1 MTIGQSSPLK
11 EPKLTSFRSRF
22 GLFFGPAVFLCIL
35 TFLDLDPT
43 NPLVT
48 RMAAVIVL
56 MAIWW
61 ITEAIPLA
69 ATALLPIV
77 LFPLLG
83 IMRGREIAAGNRID
97 SVSYTHLTLP
107 TIHLV

>member
-1 MTIGQSSPLK
+1 MRSKIGLWLGPLAF
-11 EPKLTSFRSRF
+11 LLVL
-22 GLFFGPAVFLCIL
+22 LFAY
-35 TFLDLDPT
+35 LDPS

-48 RMAAVIVL
+48 RMAAVILL

-61 ITEAIPLA
+61 ITEAIPLS

-83 IMRGREIAAGNRID
+83 IMR
-97 SVSYTHLTLP
+97 
-107 TIHLV
+107 

>member
-1 MTIGQSSPLK
+1 MSNPSDPAPAESNSASL
-11 EPKLTSFRSRF
+11 RSRL
-22 GLFFGPAVFLCIL
+22 GLWLGPAVFLFML
-35 TFLDLDPT
+35 LFVDLDPA

-48 RMAAVIVL
+48 RMAAVILL

-77 LFPLLG
+77 LAAMRVTAGLAGSRSTNRSINRKTAGPSQSPTLL
-83 IMRGREIAAGNRID
+83 
-97 SVSYTHLTLP
+97 
-107 TIHLV
+107 